1 MVSEPDVYIIESL
14 SLSDE
19 RDELYEGEILEKVLK
34 LSGKRPA
41 YRYIRTKRELE
52 EFADEFED
60 SRHRYLHLSMHADQ
74 TGVKLTFD
82 HLDYEELADIFGESL
97 ANRRLFVSGCEMS
110 NERFAQS
117 AIGRFDAY
125 SVLGPARKIAF
136 DDAAVFWL
144 AFYHLAFKID
154 ANKILK
160 SSITHAAT
168 NMSMLLEE
176 PINYFTR
183 ISGDPKYQRVTIHH
197 TDPT

>member
-1 MVSEPDVYIIESL
+1 MGSEPDVYIIESL
-14 SLSDE
+14 GLSDE
-19 RDELYEGEILEKVLK
+19 REELYEGDILTKALK

-41 YRYIRTKRELE
+41 YRYIRTRRELE

-74 TGVKLTFD
+74 AGVNLTFD
-82 HLDYEELADIFGESL
+82 HLDYEELADIFGMSL
-97 ANRRLFVSGCEMS
+97 ENRRVFVSGCEMS
-110 NERFAQS
+110 NERFAKS
-117 AIGRFDAY
+117 TIGRFGAY
-125 SVLGPARKIAF
+125 SLLGPARKIAF
-136 DDAAVFWL
+136 DDAAIFWL

-154 ANKILK
+154 ANKMKK

-183 ISGDPKYQRVTIHH
+183 ATETPKYRRVVIHH